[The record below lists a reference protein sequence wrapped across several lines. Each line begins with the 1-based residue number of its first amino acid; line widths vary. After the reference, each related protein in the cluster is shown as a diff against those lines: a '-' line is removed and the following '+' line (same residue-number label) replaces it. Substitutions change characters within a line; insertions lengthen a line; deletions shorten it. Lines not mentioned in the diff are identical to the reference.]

1 MYVYRRMG
9 EKSMTI
15 RKMRIMDY
23 EGVYALWL
31 SCSGMGLN
39 TIDDSKDGVAL
50 FLARNPDT
58 CFVAEENGALVGVVM
73 AGSDGRRGY
82 IYHTAVDSNFRRRGI
97 GTALVKTAL
106 AALKELGIVK
116 TALVVFGRN
125 AAGNAFWERLGFNQ
139 RSDLVYRNITLIEA
153 DRIDT

>member
-1 MYVYRRMG
+1 
-9 EKSMTI
+9 MTI
-15 RKMRIMDY
+15 RKMRLMDY
-23 EGVYALWL
+23 EGAYALWL

-58 CFVAEENGALVGVVM
+58 CFVAEENGALIGVVM

-82 IYHTAVDSNFRRRGI
+82 IYHAAVDSNYRRQGI
-97 GTALVKTAL
+97 GTALVRTAL
-106 AALKELGIVK
+106 DALKSIGITK
-116 TALVVFGRN
+116 TALVVFGHN
-125 AAGNAFWERLGFNQ
+125 AAGNSFWEKMGFSQ

-153 DRIDT
+153 DKINT

>member
-1 MYVYRRMG
+1 MV
-9 EKSMTI
+9 I
-15 RKMRIMDY
+15 RKMRTMAY
-23 EGVYALWL
+23 EVSYSLLL
-31 SCSGMGLN
+31 SCSGRGRN
-39 TIDDSKDGVAL
+39 TIDDSKDGFSL
-50 FLARNPDT
+50 FLAPTPDT
-58 CFVAEENGALVGVVM
+58 CFVAEENGSLIGVIM

-97 GTALVKTAL
+97 GTKLVQTAL
-106 AALKELGIVK
+106 DALKELGIIK